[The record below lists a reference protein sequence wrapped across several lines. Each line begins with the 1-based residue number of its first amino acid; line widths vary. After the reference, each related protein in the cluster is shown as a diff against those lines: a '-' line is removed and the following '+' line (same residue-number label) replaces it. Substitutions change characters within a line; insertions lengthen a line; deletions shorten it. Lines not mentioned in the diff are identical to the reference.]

1 MEHIF
6 KKIDLYFIALFVD
19 VFIIVSYSFF
29 FLNEKNITNFIML
42 GILFISMIYTYFSGI
57 IKGLL
62 ASGIIVFI
70 YATYKLYENF
80 LNLKYTENYDYIWVV
95 FIPLSAFIV
104 GKLVENINII
114 QNKSLKLESEYKEL
128 VTIDKNTG
136 LSNLRGFYYDLDR
149 EISRVKRHK
158 ISLTLMI
165 IKISYYDELKSVLGE
180 ESLRVVVEKV
190 VAGIKESTRNEDIR
204 YNLKESTFAILM
216 AETDVKGA
224 EIVEDRIRE
233 KIKNLNLY
241 IKENKKNIDLEVK
254 IGAVQYSKKISG
266 ALEFRELVE
275 KELEYD
281 V

>member
-254 IGAVQYSKKISG
+254 IGAVQYSEKISG

>member
-42 GILFISMIYTYFSGI
+42 GILFISIIYTYFSGI

-95 FIPLSAFIV
+95 FIPLSVFIV

-180 ESLRVVVEKV
+180 ESLRIVVEKV

-254 IGAVQYSKKISG
+254 IGAVQYSEKISG